1 MSVKLSKKSLLNCL
15 PVFVRVTPVALSLWA
30 GSFAFG
36 QSPVNRYDQYRYS
49 LQPLP
54 AVQVMPSTSYPS
66 GFPSAPQTIHSH
78 ELQPGL
84 SVVLPHSAPQS
95 ATQSTPSSTGYVLPP
110 PRRPEAAS
118 GRTQYQ
124 APQMAYPPHTNGPV
138 RTPRTQAMNAMPS
151 MPSAP
156 AKPIVPPSPNFA
168 DVQEVGR
175 GLGTPGLIT
184 PGSVQRMEQS
194 GLVVEDFRPP
204 QPHPQD
210 FSLEGLPPE
219 ARRAFYDQLQL
230 PEGGR
235 VMSARVLSADP
246 AAPSEPQTAEPPK
259 ANAAP
264 LPIVDPTPTQE
275 SPRQPIPSVPN
286 ALSIPAAPVQDK
298 DTETAI
304 APPTVS
310 PSSVTPVPVINPEVM
325 EIAKASEHAV
335 ALEKRFAKQHEDM
348 QAKVQR
354 LTEQNAALESKIIEV
369 TERLSK
375 LEQAHKD
382 LEKQLENTSKPKD
395 PTEEASKPNKQ
406 DSPQNDKDK
415 APDKKGKKKPK
426 DRVEV

>member
-49 LQPLP
+49 VQPLP
-54 AVQVMPSTSYPS
+54 AVQVMPTPSYPN

-84 SVVLPHSAPQS
+84 SVVLPHSAPQ
-95 ATQSTPSSTGYVLPP
+95 
-110 PRRPEAAS
+110 
-118 GRTQYQ
+118 
-124 APQMAYPPHTNGPV
+124 MAYPPHTNGPV
-138 RTPRTQAMNAMPS
+138 RTPRTQAMNSMPS

-204 QPHPQD
+204 QPQPED
-210 FSLEGLPPE
+210 FSLEGLPPQ

-230 PEGGR
+230 PEGGQ

-259 ANAAP
+259 AYAAP
-264 LPIVDPTPTQE
+264 LPIADPTPTQE
-275 SPRQPIPSVPN
+275 SPRQPIPSAPN

-298 DTETAI
+298 DTDTAI
-304 APPTVS
+304 APPIVS
-310 PSSVTPVPVINPEVM
+310 PSSVIPVPVINPEVM
-325 EIAKASEHAV
+325 EIAKASEHAA
-335 ALEKRFAKQHEDM
+335 ALEKRFAKQHEVM

-354 LTEQNAALESKIIEV
+354 LIEQNAALESKISEV

-375 LEQAHKD
+375 LEQSHKD
-382 LEKQLENTSKPKD
+382 LEKQLENTSKPTP
-395 PTEEASKPNKQ
+395 PTDEASKPNKQ
-406 DSPQNDKDK
+406 DSPLNDKDK

>member
-1 MSVKLSKKSLLNCL
+1 MTVKLSKKSLLNSL
-15 PVFVRVTPVALSLWA
+15 PVFVRVTPVALSLLA
-30 GSFAFG
+30 GSCAFG

-49 LQPLP
+49 VQPLP

-78 ELQPGL
+78 QLQPGL
-84 SVVLPHSAPQS
+84 SVVLPHP
-95 ATQSTPSSTGYVLPP
+95 
-110 PRRPEAAS
+110 
-118 GRTQYQ
+118 
-124 APQMAYPPHTNGPV
+124 APQMAYPPHTNGPI
-138 RTPRTQAMNAMPS
+138 RTPRTQAMNAMPP

-235 VMSARVLSADP
+235 VMSARVLSADL
-246 AAPSEPQTAEPPK
+246 AAPP
-259 ANAAP
+259 
-264 LPIVDPTPTQE
+264 
-275 SPRQPIPSVPN
+275 QPIPSAPN

-298 DTETAI
+298 DTDTAI

-310 PSSVTPVPVINPEVM
+310 PSPVTPVPVINPDVM
-325 EIAKASEHAV
+325 EIAKASEHAA
-335 ALEKRFAKQHEDM
+335 ALEERFAKQHEDM

-375 LEQAHKD
+375 LEQTHKD
-382 LEKQLENTSKPKD
+382 LEKQIENTSKPKD
-395 PTEEASKPNKQ
+395 PTDEDSKPNKQ
-406 DSPQNDKDK
+406 DSPQIDKDK